1 MNEDIKAGEVLNVK
15 DINQASI
22 FKLILK
28 NGPISRKGL
37 AAITD
42 FSRATIT
49 NHVNRL
55 LENGYVIETE
65 KGYSTGGR
73 KPVYLTVNP
82 HKYYILVISFYVTTV
97 ELGLFNLQFE
107 LINKTKIKINSAPK
121 EMITKVLQ
129 NIETIISKEKLPRD
143 KIIGIGVS
151 IPGIVDEE
159 KKSLIFA
166 PNLGWRNIDIASLIR
181 KKYDIPIIV
190 ENEANAAAVGEKVF
204 SEITDSSLV
213 YVSINEG
220 VGCGIIIN
228 DNLYQ
233 GITGNAGEFGHI
245 VLESEGRDCH
255 CGQKGCWETIA
266 SEKFIVEKVKE
277 SLRISLKIEEVYSLA
292 AEGEDKVIEI
302 LQETGRNIGRGLLNI
317 LYSLNPEYVIIG
329 GDIVKARKFISQS
342 IEDVLAADSLPSF
355 AEQTKLRFSE
365 LGESAVSY
373 GMAQLIFDQ
382 YFHLID
388 SK

>member
-1 MNEDIKAGEVLNVK
+1 MNENIKAGEVLNVK
-15 DINQASI
+15 DINQTSI

-28 NGPISRKGL
+28 NSPISRKGL
-37 AAITD
+37 TAISD
-42 FSRATIT
+42 FSSATIT
-49 NHVNRL
+49 NHVNIL

-73 KPVYLTVNP
+73 RPVYLTVNP
-82 HKYYILVISFYVTTV
+82 DKSYILVISFNVNTV

-107 LINKTKIKINSAPK
+107 LINKKKIKITSAPK
-121 EMITKVLQ
+121 EMIAEVLEI
-129 NIETIISKEKLPRD
+129 IETIVSEEQLTWD

-166 PNLGWRNIDIASLIR
+166 PNLGWRNIDIATLIR
-181 KKYDIPIIV
+181 EKYDIPIIV
-190 ENEANAAAVGEKVF
+190 ENEANAAVVGEKVF
-204 SEITDSSLV
+204 SEISASSLV

-220 VGCGIIIN
+220 VGCGIIIG

-245 VLESEGRDCH
+245 VLENEGRNCH

-266 SEKFIVEKVKE
+266 SENFIVETVKE
-277 SLRISLKIEEVYSLA
+277 RLQISLNIEEVYSQAL
-292 AEGEDKVIEI
+292 EGSDELIEI

-317 LYSLNPEYVIIG
+317 LYSLNPEYLIIG
-329 GDIVKARKFISQS
+329 GNIVKAKKFISQT
-342 IEDVLAADSLPSF
+342 IEGVLAADSLPSF
-355 AEQTKLRFSE
+355 SEQTKLSFSK
-365 LGESAVSY
+365 LGESAASY
-373 GMAQLIFDQ
+373 GMAQLIFDHF
-382 YFHLID
+382 FHL
-388 SK
+388 K

>member
-1 MNEDIKAGEVLNVK
+1 MNEDFKVGEALNVK
-15 DINQASI
+15 DINQTSI

-37 AAITD
+37 TAISD
-42 FSRATIT
+42 FSSATIT
-49 NHVNRL
+49 NHVNIL
-55 LENGYVIETE
+55 LEKGYVIETK

-82 HKYYILVISFYVTTV
+82 DKSYILVISFKINTV
-97 ELGLFNLQFE
+97 ELGIFNLRLE
-107 LINKTKIKINSAPK
+107 LINKIKVKINSSPEEIIA
-121 EMITKVLQ
+121 KVLD
-129 NIETIISKEKLPRD
+129 NIETIVSREQLSWD
-143 KIIGIGVS
+143 KIICIGVS

-159 KKSLIFA
+159 KKSLVFA
-166 PNLGWRNIDIASLIR
+166 PNLGWRNIDISALIQE
-181 KKYDIPIIV
+181 KYDIQIIV

-204 SEITDSSLV
+204 SEISASSLV

-220 VGCGIIIN
+220 VGCGIIID

-245 VLESEGRDCH
+245 VLESDGKDCH

-266 SEKFIVEKVKE
+266 SEKFIVETVKE
-277 SLRISLKIEEVYSLA
+277 RLQTSLKIEEIYSQAL
-292 AEGEDKVIEI
+292 EGRDELIEI

-329 GDIVKARKFISQS
+329 GNIVKARKYISQT
-342 IEDVLAADSLPSF
+342 IEGVLAADSLPSF
-355 AEQTKLRFSE
+355 SEQTKLRFSE
-365 LGESAVSY
+365 LGESAASY
-373 GMAQLIFDQ
+373 GMAQIIFDQ
-382 YFHLID
+382 HFHL
-388 SK
+388 K

>member
-1 MNEDIKAGEVLNVK
+1 MNEDFKVGEALNVK
-15 DINQASI
+15 DINQTSI

-37 AAITD
+37 TAISD
-42 FSRATIT
+42 FSSATIT
-49 NHVNRL
+49 NHVNIL
-55 LENGYVIETE
+55 LEKGYVIETK

-82 HKYYILVISFYVTTV
+82 DKSYILVISFKINTV
-97 ELGLFNLQFE
+97 ELGLFNLRLE
-107 LINKTKIKINSAPK
+107 LINKIKVKINSSPEEIIA
-121 EMITKVLQ
+121 KVLD
-129 NIETIISKEKLPRD
+129 NIETIVSREQLSLD

-159 KKSLIFA
+159 KKSLVFA
-166 PNLGWRNIDIASLIR
+166 PNLGWRNIDISALIQE
-181 KKYDIPIIV
+181 KYDIQIIV

-204 SEITDSSLV
+204 SEISASSLV

-220 VGCGIIIN
+220 VGCGIIID

-245 VLESEGRDCH
+245 VLESDGRDCH

-266 SEKFIVEKVKE
+266 SEKFIVETVKE
-277 SLRISLKIEEVYSLA
+277 RLKTSLKIEEIYSQAL
-292 AEGEDKVIEI
+292 EGRDELIEI

-329 GDIVKARKFISQS
+329 GNIVKARKYISQT
-342 IEDVLAADSLPSF
+342 IEGVLAADSLPSF
-355 AEQTKLRFSE
+355 SEQTKLRFSE
-365 LGESAVSY
+365 LGESAASY
-373 GMAQLIFDQ
+373 GMAQIIFDQ
-382 YFHLID
+382 HFHL
-388 SK
+388 K